1 MVSLEIKSYFI
12 HLLNS
17 RHMKKIN
24 NLLKS
29 IDIKLSVKMS
39 FSELLNEDHLWN
51 NDSNESISFD
61 DIDEYDVDPDACMV
75 NLPKMEHLNNVD
87 YSLNSPLTIDE
98 TVEFLDFCRNGRA
111 GKRWNLKRWEVRKEI
126 MQPFLQKYRYSDPG
140 KNHQWVGSIGSIQR
154 PNLQRAKE
162 FLETVNKDASET
174 AEVVVAFLRAW
185 LKKDF
190 QYIHKNRVSDDITKW
205 CQFFLEFHQV
215 TLILNSCSK
224 EEMKHLTEKGNGKLL
239 NGKGNAIGALIQTP
253 NFGSIVISEGF
264 CFFLHQGII
273 ADRNLVLMVKDL
285 CAARFHSLFSL
296 CNRHDNLFPDGAWT
310 LLNQFYSEGD
320 KILRSNGN
328 EAFNVIKLIE
338 PACNLRMTQ
347 LARWHRPL
355 IPEFEDFGIHVR
367 KSITEVCEKLR
378 VRGDLFKLIDRCE
391 HVEMVLT
398 MYGAF
403 RHWGHPY
410 IDYLNGLKLLHH
422 QVNCDKEIDEEYANK
437 LASDLAYIVL
447 SDQFK
452 KKKTWMVDISK
463 VDKNNLLYP
472 FIQQNT
478 WPTPALIDDFGDH
491 WHELPLIKCFEIPDM
506 FDPSTLY
513 ADKSH
518 SMNKDEVIDF
528 MKKNPD
534 RPIPS
539 KKVLYTLL
547 MKPARNWPA
556 FLKQIDEEGL
566 DLNALIIGLK
576 EKEREIKING
586 RFFSLMSWDLRD
598 YFVITEYLIKTHFV
612 PLFYGLTMADDMT
625 TVVRK
630 MMENTSGQGSDDYEH
645 IGIAN
650 HLDYEKWN
658 NHQRYQ
664 STEPVFTVMGKFLG
678 YPNLIARTHE
688 FFEKSFIY
696 HGGRADLMKVVNGSI
711 VNKDPERMVCWQGQ
725 KGGLEGLR
733 QKGWSILNLLVIR
746 REGQDRNT
754 KIRCLAQ
761 GDNQVICTQYKLQ
774 KYRTDEELQDNI
786 KNIVSNNQ
794 YILKRIEEGTKKI
807 GLRINQDETM
817 QSADYLNYGK
827 VPIFRGNMR
836 NLEIKRWARVTCV
849 TNDQVPTLANTMS
862 TVSTNALTV
871 AHYSASPI
879 NAIFHLNFL
888 SNFARRLIEDHNPAI
903 RASVREKLKDP
914 EKLETREHKVV
925 TAYLDPS
932 LGGVCGTSL
941 TRFLIRQFPDPVTES
956 LSFLKMVYIGTTKLW
971 LRRLICEMG
980 DISVTPAKLADKKKL
995 IENPLSL
1002 NIPRGIDIL
1011 TMIKNKIKEKLLDE
1025 RGKVKNGLIRG
1036 ALDYHK
1042 REEDSLYAFLFSIS
1056 PLFPR
1061 FISEYKSATFLGI
1074 TESLIE
1080 LFQNSRTIRNV
1091 FSKYL
1096 SRELDFIMVRSE
1108 VISYAVL
1115 LKYGSTHYIKPM
1127 WKCSATY
1134 ADVLRKA
1141 SWGQKV
1147 LGATVP
1153 HPAEFL
1159 SVTKIQSGKCSQCEK
1174 PGEEALYV
1182 GLIIPDGL
1190 SDYWRVRGPYAA
1202 YLGSST
1208 NESTSILRPW
1218 EKETNIPMLTRASNL
1233 RKSIG
1238 WFVSPE
1244 SNLAESIY
1252 QNLHALTGED
1262 WDRVS
1267 ANFKR
1272 TGSALHRFRCS
1283 RQSSGGYAAQS
1294 PVKLTRIS
1302 TTTSTLQDLGDQNY
1316 DFMFQTCILYA
1327 QMTAGEL
1334 HDGDPHYGGYHFHF
1348 ACRECLRPIEEPML
1362 DTDSTYKHKDIH
1374 SLLNKWK
1381 PVDSVWFTSRM
1392 VPELNEG
1399 DWSAVPPNEKSFH
1412 IGRAEG
1418 FLFGEKLT
1426 TGRSTAVEGTLFP
1439 LTLSKKVNPIL
1450 YCDGLLDGLLRASSL
1465 NVIFRYSVH
1474 ELKNPKA
1481 ALIGGVLFLVSKISE
1496 DLALQNLWREERFL
1510 LLFMSIPHRTPPSYP
1525 LKGKDLGS
1533 LGRNYLEHRLLRLA
1547 SVWIRTTSD
1556 KSIVWLFSDMGDLRS
1571 AGLLGL
1577 STQLVRVLYTNH
1589 LTEQTKNQIR
1599 ERIGLIVAL
1608 RTESEL
1614 TEDQLKCVLNGVVTT
1629 DSEVRHAA
1637 KDMMKYVAAP
1647 PQLPKGENWGSE
1659 LACDVYCTDVP
1670 YSPVAKTPTQEL
1682 SIPRKQNPLISG
1694 LQLFQCATGS
1704 HYKLRSILICLNIQ
1718 IRDALCG
1725 GDGSGGIGSM
1735 VLRMSP
1741 RSRLIFNSLLDLS
1754 GVNLRGSNPA
1764 PPSAINM
1771 VGEVAGRC
1779 VNLKTAWLNPH
1790 DLTDP
1795 ETWSYFIELKKEYG
1809 LHLNLIILDMEA
1821 QSEEAILLIIQNLR
1835 RYMYQLLEPR
1845 CVVIFK
1851 TYGVLLLKPTVSCI
1865 NILGS
1870 FFARTQLTFTE
1881 VSSSSTSEVYVV
1893 FRDLLEGQITHM
1905 HPDWDVV
1912 VSFVQSLPVFQPDAT
1927 EFNRALQL
1935 KRHNFMKGVPSRY
1948 QTDILLDL
1956 TDLFRNLGVETGM
1969 SYKISSYLNAKRFT
1983 RSIDEVIVALIV
1995 ACNSIVSI
2003 TRGFPQ
2009 APVPPSDQAVLHLGI
2024 LFSGVGLWA
2033 SYVCEEFQTYS
2044 NIIRVLDGTFPFS
2057 WTSVMYQGF
2066 HYHRWSVAEKLR
2078 VKKYLHLDSKMA
2090 AIGQVIRILRRS
2102 FPANLGPMNISII
2115 NSDLQTFN
2123 RNLTIELF
2131 ELTTN
2136 ALGAMFSDSLANPSN
2151 KPTPSFSSPDLGN
2164 IIPHYT
2170 S

>member
-1 MVSLEIKSYFI
+1 
-12 HLLNS
+12 
-17 RHMKKIN
+17 
-24 NLLKS
+24 
-29 IDIKLSVKMS
+29 MS
-39 FSELLNEDHLWN
+39 FSELLNEDHLWVD
-51 NDSNESISFD
+51 DSESSFSFD
-61 DIDEYDVDPDACMV
+61 DLTDYEIEVNDYMG

-98 TVEFLDFCRNGRA
+98 TVEFLDYCLTGRA
-111 GKRWNLKRWEVRKEI
+111 GKRWNMKKWIARKEI
-126 MQPFLQKYRYSDPG
+126 FTPFLQKYRYKDPA
-140 KNHQWVGSIGSIQR
+140 KNHQWVGSLGFTKS
-154 PNLQRAKE
+154 LDLKLAKS
-162 FLETVNKDASET
+162 FISMVNKDAADTS
-174 AEVVVAFLRAW
+174 EVVIAFLKTW
-185 LKKDF
+185 LKKDY
-190 QYIHKNRVSDDITKW
+190 QYRHRDKILDRIMKW
-205 CQFFLEFHQV
+205 CQFFLEFHQI

-224 EEMKHLTEKGNGKLL
+224 EELKYLVTKNQGKLL
-239 NGKGNAIGALIQTP
+239 QGKSDSIGALVQTH
-253 NFGSIVISEGF
+253 NFGSVVISEGF
-264 CFFLHQGII
+264 CFFLQHEIV
-273 ADRNLVLMVKDL
+273 ADRNLILMVKDM
-285 CAARFHSLFSL
+285 CAARFHSLLSL
-296 CNRHDNLFPDGAWT
+296 MGRYDEMFPENAWAI
-310 LLNQFYSEGD
+310 LDSFYREGD
-320 KILRSNGN
+320 KLLMSKGN
-328 EAFNVIKLIE
+328 EAFDVIKLIE
-338 PACNLRMTQ
+338 PACNLRLTQ
-347 LARWHRPL
+347 LARMHRPL
-355 IPEFEDFGIHVR
+355 IPEFEDFGLHVH
-367 KSITEVCEKLR
+367 KSIDTVCEKLR
-378 VRGDLFKLIDRCE
+378 VKKDLFKMIENCE
-391 HVEMVLT
+391 NVEMVLT
-398 MYGAF
+398 MYGSF

-410 IDYLNGLKLLHH
+410 IDYLNGLRLLHY
-422 QVNCDKEIDEEYANK
+422 QVNCEKQIDTNYANQ

-447 SDQFK
+447 HDQFK
-452 KKKTWMVDISK
+452 KKKTWMVDI
-463 VDKNNLLYP
+463 DQMDRNNLMYP
-472 FIQQNT
+472 FVKQNT

-491 WHELPLIKCFEIPDM
+491 WHQLPLKKCFDIPDM

-513 ADKSH
+513 SDKSH
-518 SMNKDEVIDF
+518 SMNKNEVIDF
-528 MKKNPD
+528 MRKNPD
-534 RPIPS
+534 QPIPS

-547 MKPARNWPA
+547 TRPSRDWPT
-556 FLKQIDEEGL
+556 FLKQINDEGL
-566 DLNALIIGLK
+566 DINALIIGLR

-696 HGGRADLMKVVNGSI
+696 HGGRADLMKISNGNI
-711 VNKDPERMVCWQGQ
+711 VNKDPSKMVCWQGQ

-754 KIRCLAQ
+754 RIRCLAQ

-774 KYRTDEELQDNI
+774 KFRTEEELKTNI
-786 KNIVSNNQ
+786 TNIVANNQ
-794 YILKRIEEGTKKI
+794 YILKRIEDGTKKI
-807 GLRINQDETM
+807 GLMINQDETM

-827 VPIFRGNMR
+827 IPIFRGNMR
-836 NLEIKRWARVTCV
+836 NLETKRWARVTCV

-879 NAIFHLNFL
+879 NAMFHLNFL

-914 EKLETREHKVV
+914 EKLETREHKIA

-956 LSFLKMVYIGTTKLW
+956 LTFLKMVYRGTSKLW
-971 LRRLICEMG
+971 LRKLICEMG
-980 DISVTPAKLADKKKL
+980 EIPVTFAKLADKKKL

-1002 NIPRGIDIL
+1002 NIPRGVDIL
-1011 TMIKNKIKEKLLDE
+1011 TMIKNKIKEKLLNE
-1025 RGKVKNGLIRG
+1025 RHKVKNGLIRG

-1042 REEDSLYAFLFSIS
+1042 REEDSLYAFLFSIN

-1061 FISEYKSATFLGI
+1061 FVSEYKSATFLGI

-1091 FSKYL
+1091 FSKHL
-1096 SRELDFIMVRSE
+1096 SRELDSIMVKSE

-1115 LKYGSTHYIKPM
+1115 LKFGTNRHPKTL

-1134 ADVLRKA
+1134 ADLLRKA
-1141 SWGQKV
+1141 SWGQKI

-1159 SVTKIQSGKCSQCEK
+1159 TCTKIKSGRCLKCEQ
-1174 PGEEALYV
+1174 PGEAALYV

-1190 SDYWRVRGPYAA
+1190 KDYWRVRGPYAA

-1238 WFVSPE
+1238 WFVLPE

-1348 ACRECLRPIEEPML
+1348 ACVECLRPIDEPIL
-1362 DTDSTYKHKDIH
+1362 DTESTYKHKDIYT
-1374 SLLNKWK
+1374 LLNKWK
-1381 PVDSVWFTSRM
+1381 PENSAWFTSRM
-1392 VPELNEG
+1392 IPELEEG
-1399 DWSAVPPNEKSFH
+1399 DWSKVPPAEKSFH

-1439 LTLSKKVNPIL
+1439 LTLAKKVNPVL

-1465 NVIFRYSVH
+1465 NVIFRYSVN

-1481 ALIGGVLFLVSKISE
+1481 ALIGGVLFLVSRISE

-1510 LLFMSIPHRTPPSYP
+1510 MLFMSIPHRTPPSYP
-1525 LKGKDLGS
+1525 LKGQDLGS

-1547 SVWIRTTSD
+1547 SIWVRTAVEKTT
-1556 KSIVWLFSDMGDLRS
+1556 VWLFSDMGDLRS

-1577 STQLVRVLYTNH
+1577 SSQLVKILYTNH
-1589 LTEQTKNQIR
+1589 LTERTKNQIR
-1599 ERIGLIVAL
+1599 ERMSIIVAL
-1608 RTESEL
+1608 RTESDL
-1614 TEDQLKCVLNGVVTT
+1614 TSDQVRCVLTGVLTT

-1637 KDMMKYVAAP
+1637 KDMSKYITPSKRHVN
-1647 PQLPKGENWGSE
+1647 ENAWGPE
-1659 LACDVYCTDVP
+1659 LACDIYSVELP
-1670 YSPVAKTPTQEL
+1670 YSPDPGAPEENM

-1694 LQLFQCATGS
+1694 LRLFQCATGS
-1704 HYKLRSILICLNIQ
+1704 HYKVRSILICLNIQ

-1735 VLRMSP
+1735 VLRLSS

-1771 VGEVAGRC
+1771 VEEVADRC

-1790 DLTDP
+1790 DLTDS
-1795 ETWSYFIELKKEYG
+1795 ETWLYFIELKKEHG
-1809 LHLNLIILDMEA
+1809 LHLNLIVLDMEA
-1821 QSEEAILLIIQNLR
+1821 KDNGAIRDIIKHLKDH
-1835 RYMYQLLEPR
+1835 MYQLLESK
-1845 CVVIFK
+1845 CTVIFK
-1851 TYGVLLLKPTVSCI
+1851 TYGKFLLDAELSCVS
-1865 NILGS
+1865 ILGS
-1870 FFARTQLTFTE
+1870 FFARTCLTFTE
-1881 VSSSSTSEVYVV
+1881 VSSSSTSEAYVV
-1893 FRDLLEGQITHM
+1893 FQDLLDGQITHM
-1905 HPDWDVV
+1905 HPDWKVV
-1912 VSFVQSLPVFQPDAT
+1912 KTFVKSLPVFQSESD
-1927 EFNRALQL
+1927 EFARALQL
-1935 KRHNFMKGVPSRY
+1935 KKYNFMMGVPERY
-1948 QTDILLDL
+1948 QTDVLLDL
-1956 TDLFRNLGVETGM
+1956 TDLFRSLGVETGV
-1969 SYKISSYLNAKRFT
+1969 SYKIASYLYSKRFT
-1983 RSIDEVIVALIV
+1983 NTISEVVVAMIV
-1995 ACNSIVSI
+1995 ACNSLISI
-2003 TRGFPQ
+2003 TRGFPC
-2009 APVPPSDQAVLHLGI
+2009 PPRPPSDPDVLHLGVI
-2024 LFSGVGLWA
+2024 FVGVGLWS
-2033 SYVCEEFQTYS
+2033 SYVCEEIYPYV
-2044 NIIRVLDGTFPFS
+2044 NANAVMEGVFPFS
-2057 WTSVMYQGF
+2057 WSYYKDNGF
-2066 HYHRWSVAEKLR
+2066 HYHQWSISQNLH
-2078 VKKYLHLDSKMA
+2078 VKKHLHLDSKMA
-2090 AIGQVIRILRRS
+2090 SIGQVIRILRRS
-2102 FPANLGPMNISII
+2102 FPSNLSPMDVKTMNA
-2115 NSDLQTFN
+2115 DLQTFN
-2123 RNLTIELF
+2123 RHLKVEYFEHLTGV
-2131 ELTTN
+2131 
-2136 ALGAMFSDSLANPSN
+2136 LGSMFSDYLNATSTQSNP
-2151 KPTPSFSSPDLGN
+2151 TFSSPDLGATV
-2164 IIPHYT
+2164 PHYT